1 MGWREVL
8 SEDLKALGLPSSW
21 RSRYIITHRIAAF
34 MRLLRICEH
43 YKGQKGA
50 GRLLYYVNRYRFERL
65 SEALGFDIPLG
76 TFGPGLSIAHRGT
89 IVVNGDARIGSN
101 CRIHPGVTIGAI
113 RGLTPTI
120 GDNVFIGPSVG
131 IYGAVTIGDNAVLG
145 PNSLVNFSVNSG
157 ETTFGARAT
166 IRRASST
173 VAPTQ

>member
-8 SEDLKALGLPSSW
+8 SEDLRALGLTRTW
-21 RSRYIITHRIAAF
+21 KRRYVVTHRIAVF

-43 YKGQKGA
+43 YRGKRGG
-50 GRLLYYVNRYRFERL
+50 GRILYYVHRYRFERL

-120 GDNVFIGPSVG
+120 GNNVFIGPSVG
-131 IYGAVTIGDNAVLG
+131 IYGAVTIGDDAVLG
-145 PNSLVNFSVNSG
+145 PNSLVNFSVDKG
-157 ETTFGARAT
+157 QTTYGARAT
-166 IRRASST
+166 TRR
-173 VAPTQ
+173 